1 MWRSDVAR
9 TGEPD
14 GPGTGSRA
22 LDWQSEGKTPDPS
35 PVSIIIPVL
44 SLVIMPVL
52 VAVKKKAGTALGDDL
67 ILAGAADT
75 GICALLSVSTLT
87 GLILLA
93 LTDAAWVDPVAGLIL
108 VAFALPGGKEAWG
121 ASLSRATTRTRTRT
135 DRHPVPPRW
144 SRSPRNAEGPCV
156 WQGPQLSPAGSR
168 IQDTTPTALHMVN

>member
-9 TGEPD
+9 TEESD
-14 GPGTGSRA
+14 GSETGSRA
-22 LDWQSEGKTPDPS
+22 PNWQSEGKTPDPS

-44 SLVIMPVL
+44 SLAIMPVL
-52 VAVKKKAGTALGDDL
+52 AAVKKKAGTALGDDL
-67 ILAGAADT
+67 ILAGAAET

-87 GLILLA
+87 GLILFP
-93 LTDAAWVDPVAGLIL
+93 LTGAAWVDPVAGLIL
-108 VAFALPGGKEAWG
+108 FAFALPEGKESG

-156 WQGPQLSPAGSR
+156 WQGPQLSPAGLR
-168 IQDTTPTALHMVN
+168 IQDTTPTALHVVD